1 MIDWNVALQT
11 ATRLSKPGPDISP
24 EQVAEVVAELR
35 EAAATSEAP
44 VREFTELHAP
54 TQNGTSAEAPV
65 LVVDRRRWVEA
76 NLATFRVLI
85 DPVLTRLE
93 SEGKAPTGAT
103 RAIGSK
109 VSGAEIG
116 ALMSFM
122 SGKVL
127 GQFDPF
133 WEGSAGANGDVPA
146 AGRLMLVAPNIVQA
160 ERQLD
165 VDPHDFRL
173 WVCLHEETHRV
184 QFTAVPWL
192 RDHMRS
198 LIGEFVDATEL
209 DASAVSRFVSEGMG
223 ELVRIV
229 RGESQASLADLFQNE
244 RQRSVVDRLT
254 GIMSL
259 LEGHADVVMDG
270 VGPEV
275 IPSVAQIRRKF
286 DQRRKGAGGFDRLLR
301 RLLGVESKMRQY
313 RDGAVFVREVNDRVG
328 LSGFNAVWAEP
339 ANLPTQADIA
349 DPAAWVARVHG

>member
-11 ATRLSKPGPDISP
+11 ATRLSRPGPELTP

-35 EAAATSEAP
+35 TAAATSEAP
-44 VREFTELHAP
+44 VRAYTELHAKA
-54 TQNGTSAEAPV
+54 AEAPV

-76 NLATFRVLI
+76 NLATFRILI
-85 DPVLTRLE
+85 DPVVTRLE
-93 SEGKAPTGAT
+93 AEGKAPTGAT

-133 WEGSAGANGDVPA
+133 FDGAAAESGHAHGWAG
-146 AGRLMLVAPNIVQA
+146 GRLMLVAPNIVQA
-160 ERQLD
+160 ERQLN
-165 VDPHDFRL
+165 VNPHDFRL

-209 DASAVSRFVSEGMG
+209 DPAAVSRFLSDGVG
-223 ELVRIV
+223 EIVRIV
-229 RGESQASLADLFQNE
+229 RGESQASLAELFQNE
-244 RQRSVVDRLT
+244 QQRTVVGKLT

-259 LEGHADVVMDG
+259 LEGHADVVM
-270 VGPEV
+270 
-275 IPSVAQIRRKF
+275 
-286 DQRRKGAGGFDRLLR
+286 
-301 RLLGVESKMRQY
+301 
-313 RDGAVFVREVNDRVG
+313 
-328 LSGFNAVWAEP
+328 
-339 ANLPTQADIA
+339 
-349 DPAAWVARVHG
+349 

>member
-11 ATRLSKPGPDISP
+11 ATRLSKPGPEMSP

-35 EAAATSEAP
+35 EAAAKSEAP
-44 VREFTELHAP
+44 VREFTDLHAP
-54 TQNGTSAEAPV
+54 VLDGRAAEAPV

-76 NLATFRVLI
+76 NLATFRILI
-85 DPVLTRLE
+85 DPVVARLE
-93 SEGKAPTGAT
+93 SEGKAPSGAA

-109 VSGAEIG
+109 LSGAEIG

-133 WEGSAGANGDVPA
+133 WEGPAGETSAG
-146 AGRLMLVAPNIVQA
+146 GRLMLVAPNIVQA
-160 ERQLD
+160 ERQMN

-184 QFTAVPWL
+184 QFMAVPWL

-209 DASAVSRFVSEGMG
+209 DATAVSRFVSDGLG
-223 ELVRIV
+223 ELVRII
-229 RGESQASLADLFQNE
+229 RGESQASLAELFQNE
-244 RQRSVVDRLT
+244 QQRLVVDKLT

-270 VGPEV
+270 VGPTV
-275 IPSVAQIRRKF
+275 IPSVADIRRKF
-286 DQRRKGAGGFDRLLR
+286 DQRRKGAGGFDRLIR
-301 RLLGVESKMRQY
+301 RLLGLESKMRQY
-313 RDGAVFVREVNDRVG
+313 RDGAVFVREVNERVG

-349 DPAAWVARVHG
+349 DPAGWVARVHG

>member
-11 ATRLSKPGPDISP
+11 ATRLSRPGPELSP
-24 EQVAEVVAELR
+24 EQVADVVAELR
-35 EAAATSEAP
+35 QAAAKSEGP
-44 VREFTELHAP
+44 VRAFTELHA
-54 TQNGTSAEAPV
+54 QAAEAPV
-65 LVVDRRRWVEA
+65 LVVDRHRWVEA
-76 NLATFRVLI
+76 NLATFRILI
-85 DPVLTRLE
+85 DPVVARLE
-93 SEGKAPTGAT
+93 SEGKAPKGAT
-103 RAIGSK
+103 RTIGSK

-133 WEGSAGANGDVPA
+133 FDPPVLEGHATTPVT
-146 AGRLMLVAPNIVQA
+146 GRLMLVAPNIVQA
-160 ERQLD
+160 ERQLN

-198 LIGEFVDATEL
+198 LISEFVDATEL
-209 DASAVSRFVSEGMG
+209 DASAVSRFATEGLG
-223 ELVRIV
+223 ELVRIL
-229 RGESQASLADLFQNE
+229 RGDSQATLADLFQNDH
-244 RQRSVVDRLT
+244 QRSVVSQLT

-275 IPSVAQIRRKF
+275 IPSVAEIRRKF
-286 DQRRKGAGGFDRLLR
+286 DQRRKGTSGFDRLLR

-339 ANLPTQADIA
+339 TNLPTQADIS